1 MLHYLLKRSAYFTL
15 LMFSVSIVVFL
26 AMRLVPGDP
35 VTFLAGPFATEKQRT
50 QIRESYGLN
59 RPVVI
64 QYAKWLE
71 RAAKGDLGN
80 SMQLR
85 VPVVTLLAT
94 KLMNTMILVAGSM
107 LIATGIGWTLGIVA
121 GFNPNTWLD
130 RTALI
135 FSLGGISLPAFWFGM
150 VLIIVFAIQ
159 LKLFPASGIVSQR
172 GDGGFFDV
180 LWHLVLPA
188 LATAALPAGMLIRMT
203 RSAILEVS
211 RLPFVSTLYA
221 RGLPRR
227 VVWRHVIRNAFP
239 SILNVTGMQTGFL
252 LTAAI
257 FTEVV
262 FNWPGLGLQIYT
274 AVTAKD
280 YLVVQG
286 AVLYVCFVFLIIN
299 VVVDILRPLFD
310 PRISLE

>member
-1 MLHYLLKRSAYFTL
+1 MVHYLIKRTAYFVL
-15 LMFSVSIVVFL
+15 LMFSVSVIVFL

-35 VTFLAGPFATEKQRT
+35 VTFLAGPFATEGQRAK
-50 QIRESYGLN
+50 IRESYGLD
-59 RPVVI
+59 RPIVI

-71 RAAKGDLGN
+71 RAAHGDLGN

-85 VPVVTLLAT
+85 VPIVELLTT
-94 KLMNTMILVAGSM
+94 KLTNTLILIAGSM
-107 LIATGIGWTLGIVA
+107 LVALGIGWVLGIIA
-121 GFNPNTWLD
+121 GFNPNTWID
-130 RTALI
+130 RASLI
-135 FSLGGISLPAFWFGM
+135 LSLIGISLPAFWLAM
-150 VLIIVFAIQ
+150 VLIIAFAIQ
-159 LKLFPASGIVSQR
+159 FKLFPASGIISQR
-172 GDGGFFDV
+172 GGGGV
-180 LWHLVLPA
+180 LDLVWHLVLPA
-188 LATAALPAGMLIRMT
+188 IATAALPAGMLIRMT
-203 RSAILEVS
+203 RSAILEVD
-211 RLPFVSTLYA
+211 RLPFVSSLRA
-221 RGLPRR
+221 RGLPAN
-227 VVWRHVIRNAFP
+227 VVRRHVIRNAFP
-239 SILNVTGMQTGFL
+239 SILNVSGMQAGFL

-299 VVVDILRPLFD
+299 AVVDILRPLFD